1 MTESDGTPHPGPAA
15 PEEPEYADRVYR
27 SGPGIISGVL
37 LLAVAAW
44 LIGDAVI
51 SGTGRTPWVAL
62 AAAPVFVFPVIAYT
76 LRPAVYANERRMLV
90 RNPLRSVHAPWS
102 EVEGLRSGY
111 SVELFAAGHKYQVWA
126 VPVSIRQRKA
136 ANRRAMRVA
145 KDGAPSAPLRAG
157 ENDPTRA
164 WSDQVVANLL
174 EMAERYA
181 GKPEAKGEVA
191 VRWCWWVIVPTVL
204 GLIALVTLIAAG

>member
-15 PEEPEYADRVYR
+15 PEEPQYADRVYR

-76 LRPAVYANERRMLV
+76 LRPAVCANERRLLV

-102 EVEGLRSGY
+102 QVEGLRSGY
-111 SVELFAAGHKYQVWA
+111 SVELFAAGTSTRSGRCRCRSA
-126 VPVSIRQRKA
+126 SGR
-136 ANRRAMRVA
+136 RRAAGRCGSPRTA
-145 KDGAPSAPLRAG
+145 RRRRRCGRARTTRPGPGPTRSSGTCRSWPSGAPYGPRPRA
-157 ENDPTRA
+157 R
-164 WSDQVVANLL
+164 
-174 EMAERYA
+174 
-181 GKPEAKGEVA
+181 
-191 VRWCWWVIVPTVL
+191 
-204 GLIALVTLIAAG
+204 